1 MRRTLVVAT
10 LAAAA
15 LPALSADVTVM
26 RAAREPV
33 DGLILKVKPAAAEGA
48 LQTATQA
55 GRRLERLAG
64 LARAAGYPGS
74 VAWRHLSDRMV
85 SVKLPSSLTPEQQK
99 ALMAKIMA
107 TGQVEWVEA
116 NDRVWPHALP
126 NDPAANPSNVEG
138 QWWASAS
145 VSAGNGGVPNIR
157 SAWDLSTGLT
167 SGAAP
172 IAILD
177 TGRLGHED
185 LWSPSTET
193 SHALPGYDFVK
204 ETAFSGDTDGPDSD
218 PSDPGDFVTNSEAA
232 SETFRFLQGGG
243 CPAQNSSWHGLAIEG
258 IVSAK
263 ANNNKGLAGI
273 HWSPRVMSVRV
284 AGKCGA
290 NMDDIVAAMYWAAG
304 VAVPSAVRSGDAT
317 ASVVPAKVINISF
330 GGSASCDNAY
340 QTAINELSNRRTVV
354 VASAGNEH
362 GAVSRPANCQNVVA
376 VAALNRLGLKSTY
389 SNFGPQITVA
399 TVGGDPAATDLYT
412 DAGAWSSILGDKG
425 LYTVGNLGKER
436 PEADAYF
443 RYAGTSFSAP
453 IVTGVIAL
461 MFDVNPG
468 LTVDQVITGLKL
480 SARPHVT
487 TSLVGVCSS
496 SNPGRCRCTTTTCG
510 AGILD
515 AREALVYAGNPTNYT
530 NPNRNLPINLD
541 NDPVVLGLLEQA
553 RTIATQDRGANVSPV
568 SVTQASGG
576 GGGSFSGLWVAALG
590 LMAAW
595 RNRPRRAVP
604 GGALQA

>member
-116 NDRVWPHALP
+116 NDRVWPHAVGEP
-126 NDPAANPSNVEG
+126 TNTEFTSQ

-145 VSAGNGGVPNIR
+145 PSVAGNAGVPNIR
-157 SAWDLSTGLT
+157 EAWSRSTGAL
-167 SGAAP
+167 SNAAP

-177 TGRLGHED
+177 TGRVAHQDIRASGANVL
-185 LWSPSTET
+185 S
-193 SHALPGYDFVK
+193 GYDFVSD
-204 ETAFSGDTDGPDSD
+204 AAYSGDGGGRDSD
-218 PSDPGDFVTNSEAA
+218 PSDPGDFVDATGLNCG
-232 SETFRFLQGGG
+232 LQS
-243 CPAQNSSWHGLAIEG
+243 SSWHGLAIEG
-258 IVSAK
+258 IVSARVSDN
-263 ANNNKGLAGI
+263 AGMAGI
-273 HWSPRVMSVRV
+273 HWNPRVMSLRV

-290 NMDDIVAAMYWAAG
+290 AKDDIIAAMYWASG
-304 VAVPSAVRSGDAT
+304 VAVPSAFGT
-317 ASVVPAKVINISF
+317 ASPLASPVQAKVVNISF
-330 GGSASCDNAY
+330 GGLEGCDMSY
-340 QTAINELSNRRTVV
+340 QTAVDDLRGRGTVV

-389 SNFGPQITVA
+389 SNFGNQVTVS
-399 TVGGDPAATDLYT
+399 TVGGDPAGTNSYT
-412 DAGAWSSILGDKG
+412 DAGAWGAVLGDSG
-425 LYTVGNLGKER
+425 LYTVGNSGTR
-436 PEADAYF
+436 SPSTVQSDYF
-443 RYAGTSFSAP
+443 LYAGTSFSAP

-461 MFDVNPG
+461 MFDVNPS
-468 LTVDQVITGLKL
+468 LTVDQVIAGLKA

-487 TSLVGVCSS
+487 TSLVGACST
-496 SNPGRCRCTTTTCG
+496 SNPGRCRCTTSTCG

-515 AREALVYAGNPTNYT
+515 ADEALRWAANPSGYV
-530 NPNRNLPINLD
+530 NLNTIPVNLD
-541 NDPVVLGLLEQA
+541 SNSTVRLKLEQA
-553 RTIATQDRGANVSPV
+553 LTIAAQDRNANITPAST
-568 SVTQASGG
+568 TQPSSGG
-576 GGGSFSGLWVAALG
+576 GGGAFGGAWVAVLG
-590 LMAAW
+590 LMVAW
-595 RNRPRRAVP
+595 RHGLRAVRWRHVL
-604 GGALQA
+604 A